1 MNNAKVRDRFQR
13 ECVQRRAE
21 HLSCNDGSLRVGMG
35 EGGKLAWLGKKQRES
50 SATIISGG
58 TDGLGAPWDEAGEK
72 GETGLLPLG
81 KKAARFN
88 SGKEKIL

>member
-35 EGGKLAWLGKKQRES
+35 GGRKAGMVGEKTES